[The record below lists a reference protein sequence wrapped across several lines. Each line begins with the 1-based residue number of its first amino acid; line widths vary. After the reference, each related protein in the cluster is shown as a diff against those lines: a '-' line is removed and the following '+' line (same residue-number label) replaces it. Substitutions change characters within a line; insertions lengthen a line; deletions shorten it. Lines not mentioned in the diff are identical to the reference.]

1 MMIVEKKEN
10 GDFTIAKEA
19 NEKLSSEEEN
29 IAIAILWHVPDME
42 LLGEQGCAGN
52 FDMYQY
58 FYNSNTDKKYMVL
71 LGADGYDYVAGKKV
85 LLSAMD
91 LDAEDRKMIE
101 EEAKECN

>member
-1 MMIVEKKEN
+1 
-10 GDFTIAKEA
+10 
-19 NEKLSSEEEN
+19 
-29 IAIAILWHVPDME
+29 
-42 LLGEQGCAGN
+42 
-52 FDMYQY
+52 
-58 FYNSNTDKKYMVL
+58 MVL